1 MININVTNFR
11 KELYNLLNNT
21 IKYNEP
27 VNVSTKAGNAVILS
41 EEEYNN
47 MLETIY
53 LCSVPN
59 MEQKLIDGMN
69 TPVTD
74 CVSEDEVKW

>member
-27 VNVSTKAGNAVILS
+27 VNVSTKNGNAVILS

-53 LCSVPN
+53 LCSVPG
-59 MEQKLIDGMN
+59 MEQKIVDGMN
-69 TPVTD
+69 TPIEE
-74 CVSEDEVKW
+74 CISENEVQW